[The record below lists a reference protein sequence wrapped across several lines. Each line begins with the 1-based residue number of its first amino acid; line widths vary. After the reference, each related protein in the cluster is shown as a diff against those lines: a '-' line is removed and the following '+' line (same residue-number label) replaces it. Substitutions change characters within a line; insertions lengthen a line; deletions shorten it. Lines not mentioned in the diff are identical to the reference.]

1 VATNSNDGGSPFNRG
16 IQHEAKQSAILS
28 RAAKLFNT
36 KGARATTLSDVA
48 NKLGLTKTSLY
59 YYVKTKEDLI
69 FQCYDASMKHALRSL
84 DEIEQETDDPLERTL
99 RFMQSRIDSI
109 LQALQGNADYYAAP
123 LELASLKPQHRDA
136 LTAEYLEMFKRVRAY
151 IREGIE
157 AGSIRPCHSTTTTR
171 ALIGALDWSFY
182 WLYEIPREEAEKAS
196 AAVADICANGLL
208 SLSTDFVSCAH
219 RIRPEAAPPAGGF
232 DREAQNRLKQEA
244 FFKAGTRFF
253 NRKGF
258 TGTSLDEIAEYLQ
271 VSKGAFYYHFANK
284 ESLLTQC
291 YDYSL
296 DQLQAIYN
304 EVLAKEQPA
313 TAKLDE
319 ICRRIFSVQNSDLGP
334 LIRYNIITASPPPIR
349 RRVLAR
355 TEKINDHIGDIIRD
369 GQAKGEFRPAN
380 ALVAQNML
388 QGAINASMDIAQWR
402 QVDDL
407 DATAIEYFDVF
418 QFGLAA
424 DRR

>member
-1 VATNSNDGGSPFNRG
+1 MATNSNDGGSPFNRG

-208 SLSTDFVSCAH
+208 SLSADFVSSAH

-334 LIRYNIITASPPPIR
+334 LIRYNTITALPPPIR

>member
-1 VATNSNDGGSPFNRG
+1 MATNSNDGGSPFNRG

-208 SLSTDFVSCAH
+208 SLSTDFVSSAH

-334 LIRYNIITASPPPIR
+334 LIRYNTITALPPPIR